1 MNMVEDIEDVNL
13 ETLKKAHMT
22 LKRFIESASTE
33 IEQAG
38 VVQAFEF
45 CFELSWKTIQK
56 FLSKEGIKVSSPREC
71 FREAGRNELIENV
84 RLWLDFI
91 IIRNRTVHTYNEL
104 VLKKIIDI
112 VPVFEQELN
121 KLIERLEKKIENAQ
135 RD

>member
-1 MNMVEDIEDVNL
+1 MIEDVEDINL
-13 ETLKKAHMT
+13 ETLKKAYMI

-45 CFELSWKTIQK
+45 CFELSWKTIK
-56 FLSKEGIKVSSPREC
+56 KVLAKEGVVVNSPRES

-91 IIRNRTVHTYNEL
+91 IIRNKTVHTYNEL
-104 VLKKIIDI
+104 VLKEIIDI
-112 VPVFEQELN
+112 VSIFEKELN
-121 KLIERLEKKIENAQ
+121 KLIAKLEKKIKNAQ
-135 RD
+135 QD

>member
-1 MNMVEDIEDVNL
+1 MVEDKEDINL

-45 CFELSWKTIQK
+45 CFELSWKTIKK
-56 FLSKEGIKVSSPREC
+56 FLSNEGIKTSSPRES
-71 FREAGRNELIENV
+71 FREAGCNELIENV

-91 IIRNRTVHTYNEL
+91 IIRNKTVHTYNEL
-104 VLKKIIDI
+104 VLKEIIDVI
-112 VPVFEQELN
+112 PIFEKELN
-121 KLIERLEKKIENAQ
+121 KLIEKLEKKIENAQ
-135 RD
+135 QD

>member
-1 MNMVEDIEDVNL
+1 MIEDVEDINL
-13 ETLKKAHMT
+13 ETLKKAYMT

-45 CFELSWKTIQK
+45 CFELSWKTIK
-56 FLSKEGIKVSSPREC
+56 KVLAKEGIVVNSPRES

-91 IIRNRTVHTYNEL
+91 IIRNKTVHTYNEL
-104 VLKKIIDI
+104 VLKEIIDI
-112 VPVFEQELN
+112 VSIFEKELN
-121 KLIERLEKKIENAQ
+121 KLIAKGV
-135 RD
+135 

>member
-1 MNMVEDIEDVNL
+1 MVEDKEDINL

-45 CFELSWKTIQK
+45 CFELSWKTIKK
-56 FLSKEGIKVSSPREC
+56 FLSNEGIKTSSPRES
-71 FREAGRNELIENV
+71 FREAGCNELIENV

-91 IIRNRTVHTYNEL
+91 IIRNKTVHTYNEL
-104 VLKKIIDI
+104 VLK
-112 VPVFEQELN
+112 E
-121 KLIERLEKKIENAQ
+121 
-135 RD
+135 

>member
-1 MNMVEDIEDVNL
+1 MIEDVEDINL
-13 ETLKKAHMT
+13 ETLKKAYMT

-45 CFELSWKTIQK
+45 CFELSWKTIK
-56 FLSKEGIKVSSPREC
+56 KVLAKEGVVVNSPRES

-91 IIRNRTVHTYNEL
+91 IIRNKTVHTYNEL
-104 VLKKIIDI
+104 VLKEIIDI
-112 VPVFEQELN
+112 VSIFEKELN
-121 KLIERLEKKIENAQ
+121 KLIAKLEKKIKSAQ
-135 RD
+135 QD

>member
-1 MNMVEDIEDVNL
+1 MIEDVEDINL
-13 ETLKKAHMT
+13 ETLKKAYMT

-45 CFELSWKTIQK
+45 CFELSWKTIK
-56 FLSKEGIKVSSPREC
+56 KVLAKEGIVVNSPRES

-91 IIRNRTVHTYNEL
+91 IIRNKTVHTYNEL
-104 VLKKIIDI
+104 VLKEIIDI
-112 VPVFEQELN
+112 VSIFEKELN
-121 KLIERLEKKIENAQ
+121 KLIAKLEKKIKNAQ
-135 RD
+135 QD